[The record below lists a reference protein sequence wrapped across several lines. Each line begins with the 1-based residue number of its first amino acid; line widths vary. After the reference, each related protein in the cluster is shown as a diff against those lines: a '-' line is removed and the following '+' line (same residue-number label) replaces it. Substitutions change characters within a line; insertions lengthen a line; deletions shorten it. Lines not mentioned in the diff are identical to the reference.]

1 MRIESSITSVS
12 WIPPAAITGLPRVFF
27 KYGLTHYDAP
37 PPQEWTDLDS
47 VLGPQGARFAHDL
60 RAWIEVHDGKITA
73 FGQDGGL
80 HLNSTMVRLG
90 GKHIAVEGVGY
101 PELRQDPVVG
111 AGFVRFTQTA
121 GGRAGIHAP
130 RHVHVAPFAKI
141 QSPAVWTTLTLTIH
155 ADGSVSRELADAS
168 PFPRH
173 WIYDADGQLAGQS
186 ALIDFKTWYRTATI
200 AHSPWNDDDRMVP
213 GGQPKPTAPGA

>member
-1 MRIESSITSVS
+1 MRIESSVTSVS
-12 WIPPAAITGLPRVFF
+12 WIPPAAITGLPRAFF
-27 KYGLTHYDAP
+27 EHGVAHYDTP
-37 PPQEWTDLDS
+37 PPREWTDLDL
-47 VLGPQGARFAHDL
+47 VLGPEGARLAHDL

-80 HLNSTMVRLG
+80 HLNSTLVRLG
-90 GKHIAVEGVGY
+90 GKQIAVKPVGY

-141 QSPAVWTTLTLTIH
+141 QPPTVWTTLALTIH
-155 ADGSVSRELADAS
+155 ADGSVSRELVGAS
-168 PFPRH
+168 SFPHH

-186 ALIDFKTWYRTATI
+186 TLIDFKTWYRTATF
-200 AHSPWNDDDRMVP
+200 AHSPWNGHDRVVP
-213 GGQPKPTAPGA
+213 GDRPKR

>member
-1 MRIESSITSVS
+1 MRIESSVTSVS
-12 WIPPAAITGLPRVFF
+12 WIPSAAITGLSRVFF
-27 KYGLTHYDAP
+27 VHGVTHYDAP
-37 PPQEWTDLDS
+37 PPHAWTDLDS
-47 VLGPQGARFAHDL
+47 VLGPEGARFAHDL

-90 GKHIAVEGVGY
+90 AKQIAVKAVGY
-101 PELRQDPVVG
+101 PELRHDPVVG

-141 QSPAVWTTLTLTIH
+141 QPPTVWTTLALTIH
-155 ADGSVSRELADAS
+155 ADGSVSRELVGAS
-168 PFPRH
+168 SFPHH

-186 ALIDFKTWYRTATI
+186 TLTDFKTWYRTATI
-200 AHSPWNDDDRMVP
+200 AHSPWNDHDRMVP
-213 GGQPKPTAPGA
+213 GGRPNR

>member
-1 MRIESSITSVS
+1 LSHLSPACRGSR
-12 WIPPAAITGLPRVFF
+12 PAAITGLPRAFF
-27 KYGLTHYDAP
+27 EHGVTHYDTP
-37 PPQEWTDLDS
+37 PPHKWTDLDL
-47 VLGPQGARFAHDL
+47 VLGPEGARLAHDL

-80 HLNSTMVRLG
+80 HLNSTLVRLG
-90 GKHIAVEGVGY
+90 GKQIAVKPVGY

-141 QSPAVWTTLTLTIH
+141 QPPTVWTTLALTIH
-155 ADGSVSRELADAS
+155 ADGSVSRELVGAS
-168 PFPRH
+168 SFPPSLDLRRRRPAGRTINPDRLQDLVPDRH
-173 WIYDADGQLAGQS
+173 LRPLALERSRPRGAWRPTQ
-186 ALIDFKTWYRTATI
+186 AI
-200 AHSPWNDDDRMVP
+200 AP
-213 GGQPKPTAPGA
+213 

>member
-27 KYGLTHYDAP
+27 EHGLTHYDAP

-111 AGFVRFTQTA
+111 PASSGSPRPPGDGPASTHRGTSTLRPLRRSSRPPS
-121 GGRAGIHAP
+121 GRP
-130 RHVHVAPFAKI
+130 
-141 QSPAVWTTLTLTIH
+141 
-155 ADGSVSRELADAS
+155 
-168 PFPRH
+168 
-173 WIYDADGQLAGQS
+173 
-186 ALIDFKTWYRTATI
+186 
-200 AHSPWNDDDRMVP
+200 
-213 GGQPKPTAPGA
+213 